1 MKINKAM
8 ILAAGLGTR
17 MQPLTLKTPKPL
29 IKIGERNLLERSID
43 LLIQHGIKELVINV
57 HHIADQI
64 EDFIK
69 NKDLKIKITISDERN
84 ELLDTGGG
92 ILKGTESFDEDPFI
106 VMNPDTVWSNK
117 YKDELSLLE
126 ELYSKTEK
134 ICLLVVEK
142 SLSFD
147 SSFKGDFNVDE
158 NNRISRNKKNEF
170 IFTGIQILNRK
181 IFKKNKKKIFS
192 MNEIWNDLIAE
203 KNILALKSE
212 QKFYHLNSKN
222 VYEKLIKKKFIDS
235 I

>member
-158 NNRISRNKKNEF
+158 NNRISRNKINEF

-181 IFKKNKKKIFS
+181 IFKKTKKKIFS

-203 KNILALKSE
+203 KNILGLKSE

>member
-1 MKINKAM
+1 MVTKAL

-29 IKIGERNLLERSID
+29 IKIGERNLLERSIN
-43 LLIQHGIKELVINV
+43 LLIEHGIKELVINV
-57 HHIADQI
+57 HHLADQI
-64 EDFIK
+64 ENFIK

-84 ELLDTGGG
+84 KLLDTGGG
-92 ILKGTESFDEDPFI
+92 ILKGTESFGDDPFI
-106 VMNPDTVWSNK
+106 VINPDTVWSST
-117 YKDELSLLE
+117 YKNELNLLE
-126 ELYSKTEK
+126 ELYSKTKK

-147 SSFKGDFNVDE
+147 STFKGDFNVDD
-158 NNRISRNKKNEF
+158 NNRISRNSTNQF
-170 IFTGIQILNRK
+170 IFTGMQILNRK
-181 IFKKNKKKIFS
+181 IFKKTEKKIFS

-222 VYEKLIKKKFIDS
+222 IYEELLKKKFIDS

>member
-17 MQPLTLKTPKPL
+17 MQPLTLKIPKPL
-29 IKIGERNLLERSID
+29 IKIGELNLLERSIN
-43 LLIQHGIKELVINV
+43 LLIQHGIKEIVINV
-57 HHIADQI
+57 HHLADQI
-64 EDFIK
+64 ERFIK
-69 NKDLKIKITISDERN
+69 NKDLKIKITISNERN

-92 ILKGTESFDEDPFI
+92 IFKGTESFGDDPFI
-106 VMNPDTVWSNK
+106 VINPDTVWSST
-117 YKDELSLLE
+117 YKNELNLLE
-126 ELYSKTEK
+126 ELYSKTKK

-147 SSFKGDFNVDE
+147 STFKGDFNVDD
-158 NNRISRNKKNEF
+158 NNRISRNSTNQF
-170 IFTGIQILNRK
+170 IFTGMQILNRK
-181 IFKKNKKKIFS
+181 IFKKTEKKIFS

-222 VYEKLIKKKFIDS
+222 IYEELLKKKFIDS